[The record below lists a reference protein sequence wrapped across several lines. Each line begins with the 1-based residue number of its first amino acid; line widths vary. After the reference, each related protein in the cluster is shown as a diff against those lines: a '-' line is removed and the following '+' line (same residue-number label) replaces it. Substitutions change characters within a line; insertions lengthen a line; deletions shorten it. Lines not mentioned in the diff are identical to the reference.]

1 MSKMGKNV
9 EKFIK
14 ILRKKDIR
22 MTSQRHAILQFLAL
36 DENHPTANDVYRHL
50 KEDFP
55 KMSMATVYNNLNF
68 FKEADIV
75 QELPFGE
82 NSSRFDLTETQHY
95 HAVCKRCG
103 KVVDFD
109 YAGLDGVESTVE
121 RLTNFKVDSH
131 DFKVMGLCQ
140 DCQHELSQIS

>member
-1 MSKMGKNV
+1 MGKDI

-14 ILRKKDIR
+14 KLKKNDIR
-22 MTSQRHAILQFLAL
+22 MTSQRYAILQFLAM
-36 DENHPTANDVYRHL
+36 DGNHPTANDVYNHL

-55 KMSMATVYNNLNF
+55 KMSIATVYNNLNF
-68 FKEADIV
+68 FKESGIV

-82 NSSRFDLTETQHY
+82 DSSRFDLTETQHY

-109 YAGLDGVESTVE
+109 YAGLDEIEATVE
-121 RLTNFKVDSH
+121 DLTNFKVDSH
-131 DFKVMGLCQ
+131 DFKVMGLCEE
-140 DCQHELSQIS
+140 CQRELNQTS

>member
-1 MSKMGKNV
+1 MGKDV
-9 EKFIK
+9 EEFIK
-14 ILRKKDIR
+14 ILRKKEIR

-36 DENHPTANDVYRHL
+36 DGNHPTANDVYEHL

-55 KMSMATVYNNLNF
+55 KMSIATVYNNLNF
-68 FKEADIV
+68 FKEAGIV

-82 NSSRFDLTETQHY
+82 DSSRFDLTETQHY

-109 YAGLDGVESTVE
+109 YVGLSEVEATVE
-121 RLTNFKVDSH
+121 HLTNFKVDSH

-140 DCQHELSQIS
+140 TCQCELNQTS